1 MFPDLVPELELD
13 LFEGL
18 EPDLTVELFDGLG
31 VVLPTDGL
39 GFGLLGLVPL
49 IEPLLPEL
57 LGLTVAFGAG
67 LGLLGATGDWLCGL
81 GGLLKWWCGL

>member
-1 MFPDLVPELELD
+1 VFPDLVPELEPD

-18 EPDLTVELFDGLG
+18 EPDLAGALFPDLTVEPFDGLG

-67 LGLLGATGDWLCGL
+67 LGLLGATG
-81 GGLLKWWCGL
+81 